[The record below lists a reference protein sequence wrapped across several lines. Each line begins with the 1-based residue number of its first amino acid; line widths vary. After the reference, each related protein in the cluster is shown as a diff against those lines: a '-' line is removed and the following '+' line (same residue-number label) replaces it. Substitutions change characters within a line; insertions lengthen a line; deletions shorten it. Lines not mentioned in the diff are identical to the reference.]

1 VARHPGGI
9 PPLSR
14 HEDLQQPSTFAQSP
28 TGIGLWLNPIKF
40 TSLARN
46 TPTQYMFHHSY
57 QARVLA
63 LAALF
68 ACLTPSHAGVVVTFR
83 QIGSD
88 VVASTSGSITT
99 PGGLNAGIA
108 TEETYS
114 ANPFSLLYLN
124 GNFKAV
130 FFFATNFQSGLSGA
144 PNTASG
150 DHFGYNGTDLYVAD
164 HVNVNSEYSPN
175 TTWTWT
181 NRTLAGIGLGS
192 LSSTPQ
198 VVWAGNWGGAGNT
211 ISFAAI
217 PEPCSG
223 LLLVGSL
230 ACGILRRKR
239 RAI

>member
-1 VARHPGGI
+1 
-9 PPLSR
+9 
-14 HEDLQQPSTFAQSP
+14 
-28 TGIGLWLNPIKF
+28 
-40 TSLARN
+40 
-46 TPTQYMFHHSY
+46 MFPHSY
-57 QARVLA
+57 RTRALA
-63 LAALF
+63 FAALF
-68 ACLTPSHAGVVVTFR
+68 ACLAPSHAGVVVTFR

-108 TEETYS
+108 SEETYS

-144 PNTASG
+144 PDTASG
-150 DHFGYNGTDLYVAD
+150 DHFGYNGADLYVAD

-217 PEPCSG
+217 PEPRGG

-230 ACGILRRKR
+230 ACGILRRRR
-239 RAI
+239 RAV